1 MTAVRARGFNLPE
14 LMVSMAIGLVLLAAF
29 IKVLD
34 RCRSDFAVNESLARL
49 QDAARHALSVLV
61 PDLEHAGFYGV
72 TSTPR
77 VRLMRDGNVMVV
89 LLPPMEGSRP
99 RPARHRARPGS
110 RPREPPGNGSV
121 KRQSGTRC
129 SDSISW

>member
-61 PDLEHAGFYGV
+61 PDLEHVGFYGV

-77 VRLMRDGNVMVV
+77 RSGSWPRIAKSGVRW
-89 LLPPMEGSRP
+89 PGSSRAI
-99 RPARHRARPGS
+99 RPARAGS
-110 RPREPPGNGSV
+110 R
-121 KRQSGTRC
+121 
-129 SDSISW
+129 